1 VRTSIAS
8 STRRCCPGWLT
19 YEQARDVG
27 VYVTGEVIRVLDDLV
42 AKECEGCADPA
53 TKAVAAPLMQEQTDL
68 VKAQGTCW

>member
-1 VRTSIAS
+1 
-8 STRRCCPGWLT
+8 
-19 YEQARDVG
+19 